1 MRCSLKSV
9 HANWPR
15 VTDVNS
21 ELVTELIGLGLERHE
36 ARWLVEEFVPGA
48 DLDAVPALRLAAQ
61 RRLNGEPLQY
71 IIGHWPFRSLD
82 LDVDSRVLIPR
93 PETEELVDYA
103 LQELARVGAIAPVIL
118 DLGCGSGAIGLSLLF
133 ELRERGIAATL
144 VCVDESQDALS
155 VAKRNAIKHQLVA
168 VSFVESSWFNNV
180 DRSLRGHI
188 DLIVS
193 NPPYVGEVEFETLD
207 AVLRHEPLGALVAPS
222 AQGVEGFSDLEEII
236 AEAPEWL
243 CATGVL
249 ICEHG
254 NMHREIALKN
264 AYEAG
269 FSDVYDYDDLAGHPR
284 VLVARRS

>member
-48 DLDAVPALRLAAQ
+48 DLDAVPALHLAAQ

-103 LQELARVGAIAPVIL
+103 LQELARVGAVAPVIL
-118 DLGCGSGAIGLSLLF
+118 DLGCGSGAIGLSLVF

-144 VCVDESQDALS
+144 VCVDESLDALS

-168 VSFVESSWFNNV
+168 VSFVESSWFNKV
-180 DRSLRGHI
+180 DHSLRGHI

-193 NPPYVGEVEFETLD
+193 NPPYVGEVEFEALD

-243 CATGVL
+243 SSTGVL

-254 NMHREIALKN
+254 NMHREVALQN
-264 AYEAG
+264 SYDAG
-269 FSDVYDYDDLAGHPR
+269 FSDVFDFDDLAGHPR
-284 VLVARRS
+284 ILVARRS

>member
-9 HANWPR
+9 LANWPR

-48 DLDAVPALRLAAQ
+48 DLDAVPALHLAAQ

-82 LDVDSRVLIPR
+82 LDVDTRGLIPR

-103 LQELARVGAIAPVIL
+103 LQELARVGAVAPVIL
-118 DLGCGSGAIGLSLLF
+118 DLGCGSGAIGLSLVF

-144 VCVDESQDALS
+144 VCVDKSLDALS
-155 VAKRNAIKHQLVA
+155 VAKRNAIKHQLHA

-180 DRSLRGHI
+180 DHSLRGHI

-243 CATGVL
+243 TSTGVL

-254 NMHREIALKN
+254 NMHREVALQN
-264 AYEAG
+264 AYDAG
-269 FSDVYDYDDLAGHPR
+269 FSDVFDYDDLAGHPR
-284 VLVARRS
+284 ILVARRS